1 MNILAFLY
9 CAVTNVVIHHFCRNV
24 GMMDPNGNE
33 LPYPTIS
40 YANGPGFNDH
50 FDNVRI
56 VIFLNRYLFSGKNI
70 VLPGH
75 WILEEHL

>member
-1 MNILAFLY
+1 
-9 CAVTNVVIHHFCRNV
+9 
-24 GMMDPNGNE
+24 MMDPNGNQ

-56 VIFLNRYLFSGKNI
+56 AIFVSRADKILFYQVTGFWKNI
-70 VLPGH
+70 SEMNTQVREYHIFELYCRG
-75 WILEEHL
+75 

>member
-1 MNILAFLY
+1 
-9 CAVTNVVIHHFCRNV
+9 
-24 GMMDPNGNE
+24 MMDPNGNQ

-56 VIFLNRYLFSGKNI
+56 AISVSRADIILFFTRSLDFGRTSQK
-70 VLPGH
+70 
-75 WILEEHL
+75 